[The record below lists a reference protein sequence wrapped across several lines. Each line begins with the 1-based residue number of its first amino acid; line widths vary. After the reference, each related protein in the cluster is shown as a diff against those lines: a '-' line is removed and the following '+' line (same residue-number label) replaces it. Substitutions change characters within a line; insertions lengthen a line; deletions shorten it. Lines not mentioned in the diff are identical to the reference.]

1 MKITKTRLKKIIS
14 EELRADVYSKSLTR
28 EGKHIANK
36 IHQSTGL
43 DKSSITAVISSL
55 GDYGLIKEEI
65 DSGASYG
72 PVNLVKKQRDRPD
85 LLPNAV
91 QDPHVGGYNSDPAA
105 NINNLQVA
113 SRILEDLPL
122 EELPE
127 TVSDAAYLLRQS
139 LDELYE
145 QNPDVGFGEPSDT
158 EPPHFHPDKG

>member
-1 MKITKTRLKKIIS
+1 MKITKTKLKKLIS
-14 EELRADVYSKSLTR
+14 EELRAFGT
-28 EGKHIANK
+28 IN
-36 IHQSTGL
+36 
-43 DKSSITAVISSL
+43 
-55 GDYGLIKEEI
+55 EEI

-91 QDPHVGGYNSDPAA
+91 QDPHVGGYNADPAA
-105 NINNLQVA
+105 NINNIQVA

-127 TVSDAAYLLRQS
+127 VVSDAAFLLRQA

-145 QNPDVGFGEPSDT
+145 KNTDVGFGEPSDT
-158 EPPHFHPDKG
+158 EPPHFRPEKG